1 MQIVFL
7 MALVALASFCQNL
20 TGFAF
25 GLIFVGIAG
34 ATQLMPIADA
44 ANVACLLSI
53 INGVSYMRAYRF
65 QANWTMLK
73 PMLISSV
80 LGVIGGVLMLH
91 WLSGNALSGLRML
104 LGVVIV
110 LCALLLLTQKKA
122 LDKPSGPG
130 ALWFAGLSSGL
141 LGGLF
146 ATPGPPMVY
155 HLYRQPMDRM
165 LVRHCLFAMFITC
178 ALLRAVMVAAQGQ
191 LNWAVLGWTAIAFPV
206 VTGVTWWSARHPP
219 ALPRRLVEWLV
230 CSLLILSGLSL
241 LWSGFKAG
249 QPEPVV
255 PDDAMASLFS
265 ATSAKAAIADIPY
278 RPTVCCGSTGST
290 IGG

>member
-1 MQIVFL
+1 MQLVFFV
-7 MALVALASFCQNL
+7 ALVALASFCQNL

-25 GLIFVGIAG
+25 GLIFVGVAG
-34 ATQLMPIADA
+34 ATHLMDIADA

-53 INGVSYMRAYRF
+53 VNGVSYMRAYRF
-65 QANWTMLK
+65 EADWSLLK

-80 LGVIGGVLMLH
+80 LGVIAGVFLLH

-122 LDKPSGPG
+122 LAQPSGPG
-130 ALWFAGLSSGL
+130 ALWFAGVSSGL

-165 LVRHCLFAMFITC
+165 LVRHCLFAMFVTC
-178 ALLRAVMVAAQGQ
+178 SVLRAVMVAAEGQ
-191 LNWAVLGWTAIAFPV
+191 LNWAVFGWTALAFPV

-219 ALPRRLVEWLV
+219 ALPRKLVEWLV
-230 CSLLILSGLSL
+230 CGLLVLSGLSL
-241 LWSGFKAG
+241 LWSGFRAG
-249 QPEPVV
+249 QPGPVV
-255 PDDAMASLFS
+255 PDDTMALASS
-265 ATSAKAAIADIPY
+265 AIRT
-278 RPTVCCGSTGST
+278 
-290 IGG
+290 

>member
-25 GLIFVGIAG
+25 GLIFVGVAG

-65 QANWTMLK
+65 QADWTMLK

-80 LGVIGGVLMLH
+80 LGVVGGVLLLH
-91 WLSGNALSGLRML
+91 WLSGNTLNGLRML
-104 LGVVIV
+104 LGLVIV
-110 LCALLLLTQKKA
+110 LCAMLLLMQKKA
-122 LDKPSGPG
+122 LDQPSGPVSM
-130 ALWFAGLSSGL
+130 WVAGVSSGL

-155 HLYRQPMDRM
+155 HLYRQPLDRM
-165 LVRHCLFAMFITC
+165 LVRHCLFAMFVSC
-178 ALLRAVMVAAQGQ
+178 SLLRAAMVAVEGQ
-191 LNWAVLGWTAIAFPV
+191 LNWAVMGWTALAFPV

-219 ALPRRLVEWLV
+219 AWPKRLVEWLV
-230 CSLLILSGLSL
+230 CGLLILSGASL
-241 LWSGFKAG
+241 LWSGWRAS
-249 QPEPVV
+249 QPEALV
-255 PDDAMASLFS
+255 PGDAMALL
-265 ATSAKAAIADIPY
+265 ATGIQTDTRAGAQ
-278 RPTVCCGSTGST
+278 
-290 IGG
+290 